1 LINKYDR
8 FIITRSD
15 FIYQLPH
22 PKVEY
27 MDENFIWVPDG
38 ENYGYYAIT
47 DRHAILSKNT
57 IIPYLNMLNNMV
69 IKSNLYFSKMK
80 NLHRVLPDNEISYDW
95 INNKDSFY
103 RKVEYEWCLEKF
115 INFHLEQNNLE
126 HLLRHF
132 PYIMYSARSKNINST
147 WAFGTYHYKLGYYIK
162 YWTEYLT
169 SEYHRLKFI
178 ETNINIDEWYMSL
191 INIEHVNNK
200 RNRITSLSI
209 YFPLFSELKY
219 NFPSNDIQ

>member
-38 ENYGYYAIT
+38 ENYDAIT
-47 DRHAILSKNT
+47 DRHTILSKNT

-80 NLHRVLPDNEISYDW
+80 NLYRVFPDNEMSYDW

-103 RKVEYEWCLEKF
+103 LKNEYEWCLEKF
-115 INFHLEQNNLE
+115 IKLHLEQHNMI

-132 PYIMYSARSKNINST
+132 PYIMYSVRSKNINST
-147 WAFGTYHYKLGYYIK
+147 WSLGTYHYKLGYYIK
-162 YWTEYLT
+162 YWTEYLR
-169 SEYHRLKFI
+169 SEYNKIIFMD
-178 ETNINIDEWYMSL
+178 TNINIDDWYMSL
-191 INIEHVNNK
+191 INIANVIKYEERH
-200 RNRITSLSI
+200 ILI
-209 YFPLFSELKY
+209 PLYVPRYSKLPY
-219 NFPSNDIQ
+219 NFPSNDTQ